1 MCHFLILYLQVTAEF
16 KAREDAE
23 ARAKAEKAASAATSP
38 SAHNAFA
45 AEQKAIAD
53 KTRVSL
59 CFSDRVLSRPL
70 CLCVCVERGVL
81 LSTFASQA
89 EKKEQMDAIEAK
101 RAAAVE
107 AAGSAEAAAAEKSA
121 QAQAAVENENIAE
134 QEKHKKV

>member
-53 KTRVSL
+53 TTRVSL
-59 CFSDRVLSRPL
+59 WLCCSVVNKGNFQRPCSL
-70 CLCVCVERGVL
+70 AALVCVCVERGGV
-81 LSTFASQA
+81 
-89 EKKEQMDAIEAK
+89 IEYLCLT
-101 RAAAVE
+101 
-107 AAGSAEAAAAEKSA
+107 G
-121 QAQAAVENENIAE
+121 
-134 QEKHKKV
+134 